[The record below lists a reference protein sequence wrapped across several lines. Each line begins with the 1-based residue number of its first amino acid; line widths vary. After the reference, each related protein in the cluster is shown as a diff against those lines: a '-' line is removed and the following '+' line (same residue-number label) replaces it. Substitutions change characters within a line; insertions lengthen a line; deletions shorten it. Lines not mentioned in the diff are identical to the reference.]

1 MKNLKDILSIKY
13 FIELAIMLLLY
24 VLYDQGGMIKYPV
37 SLIVCVV
44 FFWIGRKKPWS
55 MEVLLCTVMPTIVY
69 LLLGCFST
77 MLCGGSQMTT
87 VKVLMYQMVPLVLA
101 FSLYVF
107 YEKEMKHIVLI
118 EFVGCVL
125 AYALFDAPTFMK
137 IFRWES
143 VFAFSFGLFALYYFY
158 KKRWAMFVVSF
169 LFLIF
174 AEKRIALLAIFVG
187 VCIMLMLR
195 FFRYSKKLAMVIWSA
210 TIAAVYGYLYLIYSG
225 IMDAFCWGANI
236 NTNGRV
242 EMYSR
247 MAGEFEFSPLFFG
260 KGLGIVENLLD
271 FWKVERFAN
280 LHNDLLKFYI
290 ELGFLALFIYLVSY
304 FIMFYLAEKFTSAEK
319 MSCLVSISVYTM
331 ILFATDNVSI
341 YSLYLFP
348 LFSIMFAVLSEKRV
362 END

>member
-1 MKNLKDILSIKY
+1 MKRLKDIRSIKY

-24 VLYDQGGMIKYPV
+24 VLFDQGGMIKYPV
-37 SLIVCVV
+37 SLILCMI
-44 FFWIGRKKPWS
+44 FLWIGRKKAWS
-55 MEVLLCTVMPTIVY
+55 LEIIICTAVPTVAY
-69 LLLGCFST
+69 LLLGCFSA
-77 MLCGGSQMTT
+77 MLCAGSQMTT
-87 VKVLMYQMVPLVLA
+87 EKVLMYLLIPFVLA
-101 FSLYVF
+101 FSMYVF
-107 YEKEMKHIVLI
+107 YGKEMKHIIFIQLA
-118 EFVGCVL
+118 GCVL
-125 AYALFDAPTFMK
+125 AYAVFDAPTFIK

-158 KKRWAMFVVSF
+158 KKQWGTFVVSLLF
-169 LFLIF
+169 LFF
-174 AEKRIALLAIFVG
+174 AEKRIAILAIFAG
-187 VCIMLMLR
+187 VLILLLLR
-195 FFRYSKKLAMVIWSA
+195 FFRSSKKLAALIWAGVVAS
-210 TIAAVYGYLYLIYSG
+210 VYGYLYLIYSG

-260 KGLGIVENLLD
+260 KGLGIVENLLN

-290 ELGFLALFIYLVSY
+290 ELGFLGLFIYLATY
-304 FIMFYLAEKFTSAEK
+304 FVMFYMAEKFTSAAK
-319 MSCLVSISVYTM
+319 MSCLVAISVYTM

-348 LFSIMFAVLSEKRV
+348 LYSIMFAVLAEEEDRK
-362 END
+362 